1 MAVSYLQIFI
11 KKYLQNLKYNARA
24 CIFHLNL
31 IGIVSILILSF
42 KNMGGGGVGRRGLLN
57 GQNLLSVSTVPK
69 TVRSDNT
76 NS

>member
-31 IGIVSILILSF
+31 IGIVSILILPV
-42 KNMGGGGVGRRGLLN
+42 KNMGGGRGLLN
-57 GQNLLSVSTVPK
+57 GQNLLSVLTVPK
-69 TVRSDNT
+69 TVRSDHT